1 LRTIHIQDRT
11 IELALKELE
20 DMIAKHIQDRTI
32 ELALKELEDMIANA
46 DLDIV
51 NTTANF
57 TMGDEDGVLV
67 NTDSGN
73 KTVWLTSSPEIGQ
86 RYIVGN
92 RGSNQLVINGSGRK
106 INGDATLTIL
116 YKNSTA
122 QLIFNGIEWVVV

>member
-1 LRTIHIQDRT
+1 MRTIHIQDRT

-20 DMIAKHIQDRTI
+20 DMIANT
-32 ELALKELEDMIANA
+32 ETGSGTSSASSN
-46 DLDIV
+46 LDIV

-73 KTVWLTSSPEIGQ
+73 KTVWLTSSPETGQ
-86 RYIVGN
+86 KYIVGN

-106 INGDATLTIL
+106 INGDTTLTIL
-116 YKNSTA
+116 YENSTA